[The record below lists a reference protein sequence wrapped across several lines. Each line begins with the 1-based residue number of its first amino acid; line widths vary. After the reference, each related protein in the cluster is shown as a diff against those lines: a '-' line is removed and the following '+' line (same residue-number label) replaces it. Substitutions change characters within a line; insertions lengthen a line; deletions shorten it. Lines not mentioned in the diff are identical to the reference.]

1 MFSSFRAKARE
12 FVNGVWDQDFLIV
25 QRNTVTESLIYPNS
39 SCADMVM
46 QNNQTFFAFFCGLIL
61 VCGFAVC
68 SELGVAAGETGTISV
83 STSLMDGNIY
93 IDTYPVGSGYYV
105 GEYGIGT
112 HTISFGKV
120 TGFETPESEIINL
133 KANETEYI
141 NVTYVEMPE
150 GILIVTATPVS
161 GAIYVDGDHVGNGYF
176 EEIYEEN
183 TVLEISFGDMDG
195 YITPNGMEVIIIA
208 DEQTSREGKYEE
220 IPKGWINV
228 TTTSDDGKIN
238 GDVGKI
244 SIDDEFEGTGSCS
257 RSFYGDTMHSI
268 SFGDVD
274 GYIKPS
280 DQSVDVKAGE
290 VIPVIG
296 NYIKRTTYW
305 INITTTSDDG
315 KINGD
320 QGEIFVDNT
329 SIGVGHDA
337 IEVYDKSNCT
347 ITFGEIEGYNMPD
360 LISVSEITRDM
371 NISGNYIHIPK
382 YTINITTNPVEGEI
396 EVNGVFKGK
405 GSFEDEYCI
414 GTNLT
419 VSFGEV
425 GDCFVGYNTPEP
437 LNITVNSNKSEIVY
451 YTKIPN
457 RTISIITVTEDG
469 SKVNGPI
476 YVDDTLI
483 GRGEVEL
490 ECRSDILHEIF
501 YGTCE
506 EYYDNERKKPKYITP
521 TSETVNITKS
531 NYVEGIYGMN
541 KYPPIAKIIPVEP
554 ETALYEDLVV
564 NAGASYDMGGRI
576 VRYIWDFSDG
586 TAEGEVTSHRFTTTG
601 VKNIKLTVIDN
612 DGSQDTDAV
621 TVIVKRKPIVKLTKI
636 NNTRIGI
643 SIFNP
648 MVRPEDPHKNPAAVS
663 VDAKVEV
670 NSRIGVAMSNDGL
683 FHCNLDQGKKFEEQ
697 ISLECDESYEVYV
710 EYTYRF
716 QDEDEL
722 RSSRTASLRMP
733 AKPGGGNPDSIP
745 NLPAWIGVFIIL
757 MVFTIKK
764 RRN

>member
-1 MFSSFRAKARE
+1 M
-12 FVNGVWDQDFLIV
+12 N
-25 QRNTVTESLIYPNS
+25 
-39 SCADMVM
+39 
-46 QNNQTFFAFFCGLIL
+46 NNQKLFSIFCGLIL
-61 VCGFAVC
+61 FCGFAIC
-68 SELGVAAGETGTISV
+68 LELGVAAEENGNISV
-83 STSLMDGNIY
+83 STNPVDGDIY
-93 IDTYPVGSGYYV
+93 IDTYPVGSGYYI
-105 GEYGIGT
+105 GKYETGT

-120 TGFETPESEIINL
+120 EGFETPESKIINIE
-133 KANETEYI
+133 ANETECI
-141 NVTYVEMPE
+141 DVTYVEMPV
-150 GILIVTATPVS
+150 GILIVNTSPVT
-161 GAIYVDGDHVGNGYF
+161 GDIYINGDKVGNGYF
-176 EEIYEEN
+176 EGEYEEN
-183 TVLEISFGDMDG
+183 TVLKISYGDVIG
-195 YITPNGMEVIIIA
+195 HITPNDEKVIIIA
-208 DEQTSREGKYEE
+208 DEQTTREGKYEE

-228 TTTSDDGKIN
+228 TTTSDDGNIN
-238 GDVGKI
+238 RDAGMIFIDGDSGVI
-244 SIDDEFEGTGSCS
+244 GSCNK
-257 RSFYGDTMHSI
+257 SFYGGTTHSI

-274 GYIKPS
+274 GYTKPA
-280 DQSVDVKAGE
+280 DQSVDVKSGE
-290 VIPVIG
+290 VIHAIG
-296 NYIKRTTYW
+296 NYIKGTTYW

-347 ITFGEIEGYNMPD
+347 ITFGEIEGYNMPN

-371 NISGNYIHIPK
+371 NISGNYIYIPK

-425 GDCFVGYNTPEP
+425 GDCFVGYNAPEP

-531 NYVEGIYGMN
+531 NCVEGIYGKI

-564 NAGASYDMGGRI
+564 NAGASYDMDGHI

-601 VKNIKLTVIDN
+601 VKSIKLTVIDN
-612 DGSQDTDAV
+612 DGDQSTDMV
-621 TVIVKRKPIVKLTKI
+621 SVVVKRKPIVKLTKI

-663 VDAKVEV
+663 VDTKVEV
-670 NSRIGVAMSNDGL
+670 SSRIGVAMSNDGL
-683 FHCNLDQGKKFEEQ
+683 FHCNLDQGEKFEEQ
-697 ISLECDESYEVYV
+697 ISMECDESYDVWV

-733 AKPGGGNPDSIP
+733 AKPGGDKPNSIP
-745 NLPAWIGVFIIL
+745 NLPVWIGVFIIL

-764 RRN
+764 RRH

>member
-1 MFSSFRAKARE
+1 MNNNPKLFS
-12 FVNGVWDQDFLIV
+12 I
-25 QRNTVTESLIYPNS
+25 
-39 SCADMVM
+39 
-46 QNNQTFFAFFCGLIL
+46 FCGLML
-61 VCGFAVC
+61 FCGFAIY
-68 SELGVAAGETGTISV
+68 SELGVAAEEI
-83 STSLMDGNIY
+83 GNISIYTSPVDGDIY
-93 IDTYPVGSGYYV
+93 INTYPVGSGYYIS
-105 GEYGIGT
+105 EYETGT

-120 TGFETPESEIINL
+120 TGFRTPEIQIINL
-133 KANETEYI
+133 EANETEYI
-141 NVTYVEMPE
+141 NVTYIEIPV
-150 GILIVTATPVS
+150 GILIVNTSPVT
-161 GAIYVDGDHVGNGYF
+161 GDIYINGDKVGNGYF
-176 EEIYEEN
+176 EGEYEEN
-183 TVLEISFGDMDG
+183 TVLQISFGDVIG
-195 YITPNGMEVIIIA
+195 HITPNDEEVIIIA

-238 GDVGKI
+238 GDAGMVF
-244 SIDDEFEGTGSCS
+244 IDGDSEGIGSCNK
-257 RSFYGDTMHSI
+257 SFYGGTTHTV

-274 GYIKPS
+274 GYIKPA
-280 DQSVDVKAGE
+280 DQSADVKAGE
-290 VIPVIG
+290 VIPAIG

-329 SIGVGHDA
+329 SIGVGHDV

-347 ITFGEIEGYNMPD
+347 ITFGEIEGYNIPD
-360 LISVSEITRDM
+360 LISLSEITRDM
-371 NISGNYIHIPK
+371 NISGIYIHIPK
-382 YTINITTNPVEGEI
+382 YTINITTNPVEGKI

-469 SKVNGPI
+469 SNVKGPI
-476 YVDDTLI
+476 SVDGI
-483 GRGEVEL
+483 FKGYGSVEL

-521 TSETVNITKS
+521 LSEIVNITKS
-531 NYVEGIYGMN
+531 NYVEGIYGTK

-564 NAGASYDMGGRI
+564 NAGASCDIDGHI

-601 VKNIKLTVIDN
+601 EKSIKLTVIDN
-612 DGSQDTDAV
+612 DGSQDTDMV

-683 FHCNLDQGKKFEEQ
+683 FHCNLDQGEKFEKE
-697 ISLECDESYEVYV
+697 INMECEESYDVWV

-722 RSSRTASLRMP
+722 RSSRTSSLKMP
-733 AKPGGGNPDSIP
+733 AKPGGDKPNSIP
-745 NLPAWIGVFIIL
+745 NLPIWIGVFIIL

-764 RRN
+764 RRH